1 MLHHGQD
8 VARRLWLSKQYRYFV
23 GIDWATE
30 SHEVCVLNA
39 EQQVV
44 DRKAVEH
51 SGSGIA
57 QFVEYLGKLVSGDPE
72 HVAIGIEIP
81 RGALVETLVERGFA
95 VFSLNPKQMD
105 RFRDRHTVAGA
116 KDDRRDALVIADSLR
131 TDMKLF
137 HRVRID
143 GPLVIRIRELSRTEE
158 DVQQEQVRTGHQL
171 RDLRRYLP
179 QMVELCPSVDEPWLW
194 ELIELAPTPAKAAKL
209 TRAKVEKILQSHRI
223 RRLAGEEIVALLKA
237 SPLRLAPGAVEAAS
251 EHVLLLIPRLRMLY
265 QQRKDIAGRIEGVL
279 GELSVEGES
288 GEHRDVTLLL
298 SLPGVGR
305 VVAATMLAEAS
316 QPLGDRDYHALRS
329 YSGVAPITRR
339 SGKRCVVVMRQSC
352 NERLRNAVYHCNGR
366 WERIYREKYGQQ
378 ERDYYAAAPQP
389 RSSGVSA
396 QAFAQASI
404 YACADE
410 GEMSS
415 KSAAESNAERFT
427 VCCARRDMP
436 IPLLEDHDFQNPSQ
450 GTRLLATQGAA
461 RRSGRCNG
469 LPGRTASIHPRQRR
483 LCEQHWPH
491 GSPCRKRHLV
501 L

>member
-1 MLHHGQD
+1 
-8 VARRLWLSKQYRYFV
+8 VLSKQYRYFV

-39 EQQVV
+39 EQQVI

-57 QFVEYLGKLVSGDPE
+57 QLVEYLEKMSSGDAE
-72 HVAIGIEIP
+72 QVAIGIEIP
-81 RGALVETLVERGFA
+81 RGALVETLAERGFA
-95 VFSLNPKQMD
+95 VYSLNPKQMD

-116 KDDRRDALVIADSLR
+116 KDDRRDALVITDSLR

-171 RDLRRYLP
+171 RDLLRRYFP
-179 QMVELCPSVDEPWLW
+179 QMVELCPGVDEPWLW
-194 ELIELAPTPAKAAKL
+194 ELIETAPTPTTSAKL
-209 TRAKVEKILQSHRI
+209 TRARVEKILRSHRI
-223 RRLAGEEIVALLKA
+223 RRLTAEEIVAQLKTP
-237 SPLRLAPGAVEAAS
+237 PLRLAPGAVEAAS
-251 EHVLLLIPRLRMLY
+251 EHVLLLIPRLRMLH

-279 GELSVEGES
+279 GELSAEGES

-298 SLPGVGR
+298 SLPGAGR

-352 NERLRNAVYHCNGR
+352 NERLRNAVYHWSRVSSQCDERSRNHYLELRQKGHTHGR
-366 WERIYREKYGQQ
+366 ALR
-378 ERDYYAAAPQP
+378 
-389 RSSGVSA
+389 GV
-396 QAFAQASI
+396 
-404 YACADE
+404 AD
-410 GEMSS
+410 
-415 KSAAESNAERFT
+415 
-427 VCCARRDMP
+427 
-436 IPLLEDHDFQNPSQ
+436 
-450 GTRLLATQGAA
+450 RLLAVLV
-461 RRSGRCNG
+461 SMLKNG
-469 LPGRTASIHPRQRR
+469 TLYDPHYRDSDTA
-483 LCEQHWPH
+483 
-491 GSPCRKRHLV
+491 V
-501 L
+501 V

>member
-1 MLHHGQD
+1 MSD
-8 VARRLWLSKQYRYFV
+8 QYRYFI

-39 EQQVV
+39 EQHVV
-44 DRKAVEH
+44 DRRAVEH

-57 QFVEYLGKLVSGDPE
+57 QFVEYLEKLSSGE
-72 HVAIGIEIP
+72 TEQVAVGIEIP

-95 VFSLNPKQMD
+95 VYSLNPKQMD

-143 GPLVIRIRELSRTEE
+143 EPLVIRIRELSRTEE

-171 RDLRRYLP
+171 RDLLRRYFP
-179 QMVELCPSVDEPWLW
+179 QMAELCPGVDEPWLW

-209 TRAKVEKILQSHRI
+209 TRARVEKILRSHRI
-223 RRLAGEEIVALLKA
+223 RRVTAEQIVAQLKA
-237 SPLRLAPGAVEAAS
+237 APLRLAPGAVEAAS
-251 EHVLLLIPRLRMLY
+251 EHVVLLIPRLRMLH

-279 GELSVEGES
+279 EQLSAEGES

-298 SLPGVGR
+298 SLPGAGR

-316 QPLGDRDYHALRS
+316 QPLGNRDYHALRS

-352 NERLRNAVYHCNGR
+352 NERLRNAVYHWSR
-366 WERIYREKYGQQ
+366 
-378 ERDYYAAAPQP
+378 
-389 RSSGVSA
+389 VSA
-396 QAFAQASI
+396 QRDERSREH
-404 YACADE
+404 YAELRRKGHSHGRALRGVAD
-410 GEMSS
+410 
-415 KSAAESNAERFT
+415 
-427 VCCARRDMP
+427 
-436 IPLLEDHDFQNPSQ
+436 
-450 GTRLLATQGAA
+450 RLLAVLAAMLKSRTLYSPELRQSPAAA
-461 RRSGRCNG
+461 R
-469 LPGRTASIHPRQRR
+469 T
-483 LCEQHWPH
+483 EQ
-491 GSPCRKRHLV
+491 K
-501 L
+501 

>member
-1 MLHHGQD
+1 LGGE
-8 VARRLWLSKQYRYFV
+8 ARLSNQHRYFV

-57 QFVEYLGKLVSGDPE
+57 QFVTYLETLVSGDPE
-72 HVAIGIEIP
+72 QVAIGIEIP

-95 VFSLNPKQMD
+95 VYSLNPKQMD

-131 TDMKLF
+131 TDIKLF

-171 RDLRRYLP
+171 RDLLRRYFP
-179 QMVELCPSVDEPWLW
+179 QMVDLCPGVDEPWLW
-194 ELIELAPTPAKAAKL
+194 ELIELAPTPGRAAKL
-209 TRAKVEKILQSHRI
+209 TRARVEKILRLHRI
-223 RRLAGEEIVALLKA
+223 RRVTAEEIVLQLKTP
-237 SPLRLAPGAVEAAS
+237 PLKLAPGAVEAAS
-251 EHVLLLIPRLRMLY
+251 EHVLLLIPRLRMLH

-279 GELSVEGES
+279 NELSSEGES

-298 SLPGVGR
+298 SLPGAGR

-339 SGKRCVVVMRQSC
+339 SGKRCIVVMRQSC
-352 NERLRNAVYHCNGR
+352 NERLRNAVYHWSR
-366 WERIYREKYGQQ
+366 
-378 ERDYYAAAPQP
+378 
-389 RSSGVSA
+389 VSA
-396 QAFAQASI
+396 QCDDRSREH
-404 YACADE
+404 YAELRRKGHTHGRALRGVAD
-410 GEMSS
+410 
-415 KSAAESNAERFT
+415 
-427 VCCARRDMP
+427 
-436 IPLLEDHDFQNPSQ
+436 
-450 GTRLLATQGAA
+450 RLLAVLVAMLKSGA
-461 RRSGRCNG
+461 
-469 LPGRTASIHPRQRR
+469 LYDPDLRQRTP
-483 LCEQHWPH
+483 E
-491 GSPCRKRHLV
+491 
-501 L
+501 

>member
-1 MLHHGQD
+1 ML
-8 VARRLWLSKQYRYFV
+8 SEQYRYFV

-57 QFVEYLGKLVSGDPE
+57 QFVEYLEKLSSSNPGQ
-72 HVAIGIEIP
+72 VAIGIEIP

-95 VFSLNPKQMD
+95 VYSLNPKQMD

-143 GPLVIRIRELSRTEE
+143 EPLVIRIRQLSRTEE

-171 RDLRRYLP
+171 RDLLRRYFP
-179 QMVELCPSVDEPWLW
+179 EMVELCPGVDEPWLW

-209 TRAKVEKILQSHRI
+209 TRARIEKLLRSHRI
-223 RRLAGEEIVALLKA
+223 RRLTAEEIVAQLKA
-237 SPLRLAPGAVEAAS
+237 PPLRLAPGAVEAAS
-251 EHVLLLIPRLRMLY
+251 EHVLLLIPRLRMLH
-265 QQRKDIAGRIEGVL
+265 QQRKDIAVRIEGVL
-279 GELSVEGES
+279 GELSAEGES

-298 SLPGVGR
+298 SLPGAGR

-352 NERLRNAVYHCNGR
+352 NERLRNAVYHWSRVSSQCDERSREHYAQLRSKGHSHGR
-366 WERIYREKYGQQ
+366 ALR
-378 ERDYYAAAPQP
+378 
-389 RSSGVSA
+389 GV
-396 QAFAQASI
+396 
-404 YACADE
+404 AD
-410 GEMSS
+410 
-415 KSAAESNAERFT
+415 
-427 VCCARRDMP
+427 
-436 IPLLEDHDFQNPSQ
+436 
-450 GTRLLATQGAA
+450 RLIAVLIAMLK
-461 RRSGRCNG
+461 N
-469 LPGRTASIHPRQRR
+469 
-483 LCEQHWPH
+483 
-491 GSPCRKRHLV
+491 GSPYDPAFRDHCSEGRQM
-501 L
+501 

>member
-1 MLHHGQD
+1 MLHHGR
-8 VARRLWLSKQYRYFV
+8 VGARRLWLSEQYRYFV

-57 QFVEYLGKLVSGDPE
+57 QFVEYLEKLVSGDPE
-72 HVAIGIEIP
+72 QVAIGIEIP

-105 RFRDRHTVAGA
+105 RFRDRHTMAGA

-171 RDLRRYLP
+171 RDLLRRYFP
-179 QMVELCPSVDEPWLW
+179 QMVELCPGVDEPWLW

-209 TRAKVEKILQSHRI
+209 TRAKVEKILRSHRI
-223 RRLAGEEIVALLKA
+223 RRLTAEEILAQVKA
-237 SPLRLAPGAVEAAS
+237 PPLRLAAGAIEAAS
-251 EHVLLLIPRLRMLY
+251 EHVLLLIPRLRMLH
-265 QQRKDIAGRIEGVL
+265 QQRKDIAGRIECVL
-279 GELSVEGES
+279 GELSAEGES

-298 SLPGVGR
+298 SLPGAGR

-352 NERLRNAVYHCNGR
+352 NERLRNAVYHWSRVSVQCDDRSREHYAELRRKGKTHGR
-366 WERIYREKYGQQ
+366 ALR
-378 ERDYYAAAPQP
+378 
-389 RSSGVSA
+389 GV
-396 QAFAQASI
+396 
-404 YACADE
+404 AD
-410 GEMSS
+410 
-415 KSAAESNAERFT
+415 
-427 VCCARRDMP
+427 
-436 IPLLEDHDFQNPSQ
+436 
-450 GTRLLATQGAA
+450 RLLAVLVAMLKNGTLYDPDLRQQMANGA
-461 RRSGRCNG
+461 
-469 LPGRTASIHPRQRR
+469 I
-483 LCEQHWPH
+483 
-491 GSPCRKRHLV
+491 V
-501 L
+501 LGQP